1 MEGIKR
7 NDFMVIWSFLMPHS
21 LLSKDYDAFLGPGG
35 TFGDGGGFVC
45 TPSPRITRF
54 PLTHILAY
62 VCASGGMPR

>member
-1 MEGIKR
+1 
-7 NDFMVIWSFLMPHS
+7 MPHS

-35 TFGDGGGFVC
+35 TFGDGGEFVC

-54 PLTHILAY
+54 SLTHILAY